1 MQRALGPSPRH
12 RPRGSASHATVW
24 LGALRPR
31 ASSRSPRA
39 GSHST
44 RIGDQLLAWRR
55 PLTDYLGLLDWRR
68 RVAEL
73 FAELRRRPPTAE
85 TLRWFRVQKDELFRA
100 HPQSPLPPDRRA
112 AFGGLPYWP
121 FDPSAR
127 IVARFTAIEDEA
139 LRPFPTSTGE
149 EVPFSRVGRLDFRY
163 AGQDCR
169 LDAYWIRGYAGGLFV
184 PFRDATS
191 GRETYGAGRYLL
203 DTIKSADLGSDA
215 AARAVIL
222 DFNYAYNPSCAYDP
236 RWTCPLA
243 PPENWLPLAVRAGER
258 SPPAPGTA
266 GH

>member
-1 MQRALGPSPRH
+1 
-12 RPRGSASHATVW
+12 
-24 LGALRPR
+24 
-31 ASSRSPRA
+31 
-39 GSHST
+39 
-44 RIGDQLLAWRR
+44 
-55 PLTDYLGLLDWRR
+55 
-68 RVAEL
+68 
-73 FAELRRRPPTAE
+73 
-85 TLRWFRVQKDELFRA
+85 VQKDELFRA